1 MFKRRN
7 FFFNEKAQRPCML
20 YCFRRRWLQ
29 AFWNIYIFINL
40 YIILAKDICWPTK
53 CFQDCFL
60 KRTISEHS
68 PCSPEIVLFFQKMV
82 VLGQTTLSQWS
93 CSPDVHGTFFFKFKF
108 PKEKKK
114 FVFKIWFY
122 LRHLHP
128 GVHFINCPH
137 IFLSRELNW
146 L

>member
-1 MFKRRN
+1 MRRLGHHGH
-7 FFFNEKAQRPCML
+7 L
-20 YCFRRRWLQ
+20 YCCRRRWLQ
-29 AFWNIYIFINL
+29 TFWDIYIFISL
-40 YIILAKDICWPTK
+40 HIILSKNICWPTK

-68 PCSPEIVLFFQKMV
+68 SCSPEIVLFFQKMASIRSDHPFSM
-82 VLGQTTLSQWS
+82 VLLSRCAWN
-93 CSPDVHGTFFFKFKF
+93 FFFLSSSFQ
-108 PKEKKK
+108 KKK
-114 FVFKIWFY
+114 KKKRFVFKIWFY

>member
-1 MFKRRN
+1 MDIILFQEEIAPS
-7 FFFNEKAQRPCML
+7 FL
-20 YCFRRRWLQ
+20 
-29 AFWNIYIFINL
+29 NIYIFINL
-40 YIILAKDICWPTK
+40 CIILSKNICWPTK

-68 PCSPEIVLFFQKMV
+68 LCSPEIVLFSQKMASIRSDHPFSMVLLSRCACDWNFFLSSSFQK
-82 VLGQTTLSQWS
+82 
-93 CSPDVHGTFFFKFKF
+93 K
-108 PKEKKK
+108 KKK

>member
-1 MFKRRN
+1 
-7 FFFNEKAQRPCML
+7 ML
-20 YCFRRRWLQ
+20 S
-29 AFWNIYIFINL
+29 
-40 YIILAKDICWPTK
+40 
-53 CFQDCFL
+53 DCFL

-68 PCSPEIVLFFQKMV
+68 PCSPEIVLFFQKMANIRSDHPFSM
-82 VLGQTTLSQWS
+82 VLLSRCAWN
-93 CSPDVHGTFFFKFKF
+93 FFFKFKF
-108 PKEKKK
+108 QKKKK

-122 LRHLHP
+122 LRHLHS